1 MTVCRFDDAPVDP
14 ADAIVVARDL
24 GMTTILVGAK
34 DPDATHTRIG
44 ALAELPAAVS

>member
-1 MTVCRFDDAPVDP
+1 MPTQKERRAPNSTGL
-14 ADAIVVARDL
+14 A
-24 GMTTILVGAK
+24 TILVGAK